1 MVDSFPIF
9 YWKKLLILG
18 PKARYTVPQQYVI
31 SPNDK
36 EIFQPRDFA
45 DASLRVM
52 LSSNFKPA
60 CRMRAAARIIIA
72 ARKREAQILL
82 LTDATIDKLAATG
95 GAQTHVNNYQIHVEK
110 RHNCE
115 DEITKDVSNE
125 QVRHFQLFVVQNSCL
140 RLSITCVSFSVGDFD
155 SGCVGVGAK

>member
-1 MVDSFPIF
+1 MI
-9 YWKKLLILG
+9 ILG

-72 ARKREAQILL
+72 ARKRESQILL

-125 QVRHFQLFVVQNSCL
+125 QVRHLQPFVIQKS
-140 RLSITCVSFSVGDFD
+140 
-155 SGCVGVGAK
+155 